1 MTEGNYLLLPDA
13 PWSRARA
20 ALERGR
26 GSSRPTTTTRVRRLV
41 ARHVRFGK
49 SPDAAAAWVARSDEA
64 NARLI
69 RERASRPT

>member
-1 MTEGNYLLLPDA
+1 M
-13 PWSRARA
+13 
-20 ALERGR
+20 
-26 GSSRPTTTTRVRRLV
+26 RRLV

-69 RERASRPT
+69 RERSVAPDLVVSL